1 MNEHIIEN
9 LTKYE
14 IDLINNSPDA
24 DNIEWYPDNPANPVD
39 LDNTDIVIEG
49 TDADVQTMLE
59 IIGRK

>member
-1 MNEHIIEN
+1 MNEYIIEN
-9 LTKYE
+9 LTQFE

-24 DNIEWYPDNPANPVD
+24 DTIEWYPDNPANPVD

-49 TDADVQTMLE
+49 TADDVQTMLT